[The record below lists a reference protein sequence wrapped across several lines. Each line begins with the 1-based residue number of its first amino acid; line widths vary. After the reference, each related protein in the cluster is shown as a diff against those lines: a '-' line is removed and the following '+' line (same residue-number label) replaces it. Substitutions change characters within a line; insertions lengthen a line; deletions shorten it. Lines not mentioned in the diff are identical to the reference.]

1 MSMIIGGSSSANKV
15 TRIKDL
21 NGNTV
26 ATISVSSPKKGKKKR
41 LQYSFKS
48 ISNQIMQA
56 KTPNTAK
63 MVATKA
69 RGKVAMLQR
78 NIDNDDYDETE
89 LRHAITHAKKMLRI
103 AKKKMRHLEEE
114 QEAKQ
119 QKTTQI
125 EDDGDGVPEL
135 PDEEER
141 EQEQQEEELNQMMD
155 EYQDLM
161 SDLMAEFTQ
170 QTMEQMME
178 EAQLQE
184 LADAFMGDVQ
194 QADLSPEDLDKLKKK
209 HRSDELREIME
220 ADMKYLKAM
229 ISKLERERQ
238 EISTESFTNPSV
250 TLEIS
255 GIEMPVAAM
264 EAAPVTPEGEVID
277 VSL

>member
-1 MSMIIGGSSSANKV
+1 MSMMIGGSNSANKV
-15 TRIKDL
+15 TKIKDL

-26 ATISVSSPKKGKKKR
+26 ATISVSSSKKGKKKR

-89 LRHAITHAKKMLRI
+89 LRHAIIHAKKMLRI
-103 AKKKMRHLEEE
+103 AKKKMQHLEEE
-114 QEAKQ
+114 QAAKQ

-141 EQEQQEEELNQMMD
+141 EQEQQEEELNQMVD

-161 SDLMAEFTQ
+161 SELMAEFTQ

-178 EAQLQE
+178 ETQLQE

-194 QADLSPEDLDKLKKK
+194 QVDMSPEDLDKLKKK

-229 ISKLERERQ
+229 INKLERERQ

-255 GIEMPVAAM
+255 GIEMPVTATQAP
-264 EAAPVTPEGEVID
+264 PVTPEGEVID

>member
-1 MSMIIGGSSSANKV
+1 MSMMIGGSNSAKKV

-26 ATISVSSPKKGKKKR
+26 ATISVSSSKKGKKKR

-119 QKTTQI
+119 QKIAQI

-161 SDLMAEFTQ
+161 SELMAEFTQ

-178 EAQLQE
+178 ETQLQE

-194 QADLSPEDLDKLKKK
+194 QAEMSPEDLDRLKKK

-238 EISTESFTNPSV
+238 EISTENFSNPSV

-255 GIEMPVAAM
+255 GIEMPVQPM
-264 EAAPVTPEGEVID
+264 QAAPVTPEGEVID

>member
-1 MSMIIGGSSSANKV
+1 MSMMIGGSNSANKV
-15 TRIKDL
+15 TKIKDL

-26 ATISVSSPKKGKKKR
+26 ATISVSSSKKGKKKR

-89 LRHAITHAKKMLRI
+89 LRHAIIHAKKMLRI

-114 QEAKQ
+114 QAAKQ

-141 EQEQQEEELNQMMD
+141 EQEQQEEELNQMVD

-161 SDLMAEFTQ
+161 SELMAEFTQ

-178 EAQLQE
+178 ETQLQE

-194 QADLSPEDLDKLKKK
+194 QVDMSPEDLDKLKKK

-229 ISKLERERQ
+229 INKLERERQ

-255 GIEMPVAAM
+255 GIEMPVTATQAP
-264 EAAPVTPEGEVID
+264 PVTPEGEVID